1 MERWTRAI
9 IRRRWPVLAVWA
21 VVLVAGGYGFSK
33 LSALQSNTFTV
44 PGTDSERVGDRSDGS
59 FTVVFQGRTV
69 ADPAVQARLQ
79 AVVER
84 AARAVPTA
92 HGTTLRLGSPTV
104 FYGDVV

>member
-1 MERWTRAI
+1 MQRWTRAI
-9 IRRRWPVLAVWA
+9 IRRRWLVVAVWA

-44 PGTDSERVGDRSDGS
+44 PGTDSERVRTILSDRFGDRSDGS
-59 FTVVFQGRTV
+59 FTVVFQGREV

-79 AVVER
+79 ALVER

-92 HGTTLRLGSPTV
+92 HGTTLRLGS
-104 FYGDVV
+104 